1 MHIDEKF
8 KDAAPSATLARI
20 ESILQELGFDLKEA
34 WNDTGIEDCFGLRV
48 SHKGKFP
55 GTNGKGITAELA
67 RCSAYGEFMERL
79 QSGLFFYKYQ
89 SLEDI
94 PELFLHTYAPDKR
107 YMTAD
112 ELLEDS
118 EWMEPITQVY
128 GISKEEIAKQCEMYA
143 ASKNI
148 LTLPYYDLFHDKYV
162 YLPAA
167 FVEHVYSAN
176 GCCVGNTREEAWI
189 HALSE
194 IMERHCNIKQLCSD
208 MTLPQFPEEQLM
220 QYPTVKRILTR
231 IRNEG
236 CYEVDIRDCSLGM
249 GFPVVLTTI
258 LCKKTHRYIVNV
270 GADPILEIAIE
281 RTLTENFQGRQLA
294 EFSSQESEHII
305 GHANSISRVINI
317 RNQLETGRGTLYA
330 DFFLPSDAPCAQFP
344 DYSHLSNKELVHIV
358 LDIFRNKGLTVY
370 VRNNAFLG
378 FPCYKF
384 VIPGFSESRG
394 LRLQENPQPYA
405 IGQLA
410 APALRNLRKASDI
423 AMYDVLLLYKL
434 DQGVKSR
441 KYYLPYLCGLPLE
454 LHSNTIGA
462 VHYAYAA
469 YRIKNYTEAL
479 LHMNAAAGYW
489 MEEEMR
495 SYVKCIHRYLS
506 LLKEGVPS
514 EKAQRIIARL
524 YETKDAERLAQSLA
538 TFGDPFSDLLLSCC
552 MPNCEQCRHR
562 EQCHFVLAK
571 EVIANAGKHYARFT
585 DGQARENFAI

>member
-1 MHIDEKF
+1 MYIDEKF

-20 ESILQELGFDLKEA
+20 EAILKELGFELSES
-34 WNDTGIEDCFGLRV
+34 WNDTGIDDCFGLRV

-89 SLEDI
+89 SLEDM
-94 PELFLHTYAPDKR
+94 PELFLHSFAPDKR
-107 YMTAD
+107 YMKAE
-112 ELLEDS
+112 ELLADS

-128 GISKEEIAKQCEMYA
+128 GISKEEIVKQCEMYA
-143 ASKNI
+143 ASKDI

-194 IMERHCNIKQLCSD
+194 IMERHCNITQLSKD
-208 MTLPQFPEEQLM
+208 MTLPQIPEEQLM
-220 QYPTVKRILTR
+220 QYPTVKRIIER
-231 IRNEG
+231 IRSEG
-236 CYEVDIRDCSLGM
+236 CYEVDVRDCSLGM
-249 GFPVVLTTI
+249 GFPVVLTMI

-281 RTLTENFQGRQLA
+281 RTLTENFQSRQLA
-294 EFSSQESEHII
+294 KLGSKESERIVAHADSIHIV
-305 GHANSISRVINI
+305 NNI

-330 DFFLPSDAPCAQFP
+330 DFFLPSDEPCAQFP

-358 LDIFRNKGLTVY
+358 LDIFRKKGLRVY

-384 VIPGFSESRG
+384 VVPGFSESRG
-394 LRLQENPQPYA
+394 LRLKENPQPYA

-410 APALRNLRKASDI
+410 VPALRNLRKASDI
-423 AMYDVLLLYKL
+423 SMHDVLLLHKL
-434 DQGVKSR
+434 DQGVNSR
-441 KYYLPYLCGLPLE
+441 KYHLPYLAGLPLT
-454 LHSNTIGA
+454 LTSSAIGA
-462 VHYAYAA
+462 AHIAYAA
-469 YRIKNYTEAL
+469 YRLKSYREAL
-479 LHMNAAAGYW
+479 MHISAALGYE
-489 MEEEMR
+489 MEDTLR
-495 SYVKCIHRYLS
+495 SYLKCIHRYLS
-506 LLKEGVPS
+506 LLLEGVPS
-514 EKAQRIIARL
+514 EKALLLIHRL
-524 YETKDAERLAQSLA
+524 YEAQDADRLEQSLSSY
-538 TFGDPFSDLLLSCC
+538 GDPFSDLLLECC
-552 MPNCEQCRHR
+552 LPDCEQCRHR
-562 EQCHFVLAK
+562 EQCHFELAK
-571 EVIANAGKHYARFT
+571 QVIANAGAYYARFT
-585 DGQARENFAI
+585 DGQARENFVV